1 MARDPKIVAELGRP
15 ETPDEAADRKAASSR
30 TYRASQNTRNLIAAL
45 IATLAVVL
53 VIILAVP
60 RGTPPEREP
69 IDVAA
74 VAARISANENRALVV
89 PDVPVEWQVNAA
101 TVEGDSVR
109 AWTIVYVPAE
119 DRGFV
124 RVAQGFDADEG
135 WPSRTLRGA
144 EIADTVT
151 IGGIGWDRYEIR
163 NPSAAGNVAAAL
175 GTTSGEDTILIYGT
189 TDQAALEEA
198 ATAVAA
204 DLPLPTQE
212 EGP

>member
-1 MARDPKIVAELGRP
+1 MAREPRIVAELGRP

-30 TYRASQNTRNLIAAL
+30 AYRSSQTTRNLVAAL

-69 IDVAA
+69 IDVAS
-74 VAARISANENRALVV
+74 VAERVSTNENRPLVV
-89 PDVPVEWQVNAA
+89 PEVPEEWQVNAA

-109 AWTIVYVPAE
+109 AWTIVYVPDE
-119 DRGFV
+119 DRGFL
-124 RVAQGFDADEG
+124 RIAQGFDADPG
-135 WPSRTLRGA
+135 WPSRVLRGA
-144 EIADTVT
+144 DVADTVT
-151 IGGIGWDRYEIR
+151 LGGVRWDRYEIR
-163 NPSAAGNVAAAL
+163 NPSAAGNVSEAL
-175 GTTSGEDTILIYGT
+175 GTTSGDDTILIYGT

-204 DLPLPTQE
+204 DLPLSPQE
-212 EGP
+212 EGS